1 MLPGALPVYQIQFFI
16 KGKHRVD
23 DTLLARTR
31 HKKSRLSKKIVEV
44 HWEGSYI
51 ADELN
56 KDKELL
62 ELLKKVL
69 IDEGDIFIDPVEDGV
84 RIYGRWRPEYA
95 IKISKDAIEAYNI
108 IAKHVKER
116 LY

>member
-1 MLPGALPVYQIQFFI
+1 MLAGALPVYQIQFFI
-16 KGKHRVD
+16 KSNRID
-23 DTLLARTR
+23 DALIARTR
-31 HKKSRLSKKIVEV
+31 HKKSRLDRKVTKVY
-44 HWEGSYI
+44 WEGSYI

-56 KDKELL
+56 RDKELI

-69 IDEGDIFIDPVEDGV
+69 IDEGDIFIDPVENGV

-95 IKISKDAIEAYNI
+95 IKISRDAMEAYNA
-108 IAKHVKER
+108 IAKHIKKH